1 MSIAE
6 RELTWEQLEKDLGV
20 EKPFSSSTWLAQTIA
35 ERGLNEVD
43 LTSTTFARKKTFR
56 EICKK
61 VTEQLQDLIVEEA
74 VDSIKETN
82 MNWES
87 QTKEN
92 IWLERQH
99 RAIIGDESAMN
110 FFIIKINEVLQ
121 NENITS
127 NDYPSFY
134 GSLAEAVFH
143 EVWGMSILHKWD
155 KIPRSEAAV
164 IRGTELWI
172 DVDGTFVKQREEFES
187 EEVVERIKRAFRMRV
202 PDAIINEQNPELEIE
217 REDGSRITMIQKPRS
232 RENYIMFRRF
242 IVKNLSL
249 EEQARLETIPMD
261 DVPFYRALS
270 RTMPNIIVAGP
281 VRSAKSTFMKT
292 LIGVRDRR
300 LVGAVMEKHFELDLS
315 RTFRDRLFYEVQA
328 KEGDLHHAMPRLLRM
343 EHDFIVVGEIRSLE
357 TEGFLQACERGQ
369 RGAISSYH
377 LTEEDHA
384 VEQITRHIL
393 DEFPN
398 RNFDNELQRVARN
411 IDFIITM
418 RPDRDRKRKRVTG
431 VTEIIWDS
439 EKQRYRVEPIIRYSP
454 VTGKY
459 YYSSNISNRLL
470 VLMAEQSLE
479 DTKIVVQHLK
489 RKEKES
495 PMSEYEKDRE
505 KLIDELIGVGF

>member
-134 GSLAEAVFH
+134 DSLAEAVFH

-155 KIPRSEAAV
+155 KMPRSEAAV

-249 EEQARLETIPMD
+249 EEQAR
-261 DVPFYRALS
+261 
-270 RTMPNIIVAGP
+270 
-281 VRSAKSTFMKT
+281 
-292 LIGVRDRR
+292 
-300 LVGAVMEKHFELDLS
+300 
-315 RTFRDRLFYEVQA
+315 
-328 KEGDLHHAMPRLLRM
+328 
-343 EHDFIVVGEIRSLE
+343 
-357 TEGFLQACERGQ
+357 
-369 RGAISSYH
+369 
-377 LTEEDHA
+377 
-384 VEQITRHIL
+384 
-393 DEFPN
+393 
-398 RNFDNELQRVARN
+398 
-411 IDFIITM
+411 
-418 RPDRDRKRKRVTG
+418 
-431 VTEIIWDS
+431 
-439 EKQRYRVEPIIRYSP
+439 
-454 VTGKY
+454 
-459 YYSSNISNRLL
+459 
-470 VLMAEQSLE
+470 
-479 DTKIVVQHLK
+479 
-489 RKEKES
+489 
-495 PMSEYEKDRE
+495 
-505 KLIDELIGVGF
+505 